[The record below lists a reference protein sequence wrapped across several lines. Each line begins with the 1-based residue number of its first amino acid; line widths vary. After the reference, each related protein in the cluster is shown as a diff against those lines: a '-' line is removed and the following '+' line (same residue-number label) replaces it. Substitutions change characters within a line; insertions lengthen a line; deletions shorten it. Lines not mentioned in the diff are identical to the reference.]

1 MSTEKMF
8 MTPPRG
14 AHERQSSPQ
23 RVTAAH
29 ARVGGLARR
38 RLGLKDRSLRGGT
51 AAARNRDEGGLL
63 DRQLRHRLHQRD
75 EVDERR
81 EGLVQKVRID
91 PSWFLR
97 ARAGRWRFVL
107 ILEVF
112 EVRFKNL
119 VYTQVFLG
127 SKGEARV
134 GRTGG
139 SDGCSTRTAAH
150 PPLLV
155 CAWRSA
161 WPEAGGVLPTCR
173 DEGGSRKGCVRRA

>member
-1 MSTEKMF
+1 MIPMVMPDSGEPVTISSGSAV
-8 MTPPRG
+8 TRRG
-14 AHERQSSPQ
+14 RPGDI
-23 RVTAAH
+23 TATGA
-29 ARVGGLARR
+29 
-38 RLGLKDRSLRGGT
+38 DREEGGT
-51 AAARNRDEGGLL
+51 APARNRDEGGLF

-97 ARAGRWRFVL
+97 ARAGRWRL
-107 ILEVF
+107 PAIWEVF
-112 EVRFKNL
+112 EVRFKAHLAN
-119 VYTQVFLG
+119 QVCLG

-134 GRTGG
+134 DRTGG

-155 CAWRSA
+155 CAWRAA
-161 WPEAGGVLPTCR
+161 WPEAVGFLPTCR
-173 DEGGSRKGCVRRA
+173 HQGGSRNRCVRRA